1 MNQGSR
7 QQGKY
12 EPQRKKL
19 QEKDREKVKLLKPEI
34 GLELR
39 SGGGGRMGEDFGNR
53 GGSDSW
59 EQGMHSVAKGGRG
72 LRGPHLYSLLDQ

>member
-39 SGGGGRMGEDFGNR
+39 SGGGGADGRR
-53 GGSDSW
+53 LW
-59 EQGMHSVAKGGRG
+59 EQGW
-72 LRGPHLYSLLDQ
+72 Q